1 MEKLSVGRYKKSQD
15 IGRLRILQKFGNVFY
30 VILDIAIYK
39 LCIYSRKNKDQIL
52 VFYVISSIDIY
63 KLYAY
68 SRKT

>member
-1 MEKLSVGRYKKSQD
+1 MH
-15 IGRLRILQKFGNVFY
+15 ILK
-30 VILDIAIYK
+30 
-39 LCIYSRKNKDQIL
+39 KNKDQIL